1 MTSTQLS
8 GGERLF
14 SSATIFSGT
23 TPVDGTQSL
32 PPGTYPFI
40 CTVHAPGMAAELV
53 VRESGAPPPA
63 PLTLDLSAKTQEH
76 RKKIKFSA
84 TATAA
89 STLVADGKD
98 IKETTKQLAANEKTE
113 IKAELTRKFN
123 KQVEEGDRVKIKG
136 TATDQ
141 GGSSATDTVK
151 AKVTD
156 CPGRGQKADCTGR

>member
-1 MTSTQLS
+1 MGDCAQCDRDNRGDRATRAREPGAVAGVAGLHARSV
-8 GGERLF
+8 GED
-14 SSATIFSGT
+14 A
-23 TPVDGTQSL
+23 
-32 PPGTYPFI
+32 
-40 CTVHAPGMAAELV
+40 
-53 VRESGAPPPA
+53 GAR
-63 PLTLDLSAKTQEH
+63 T
-76 RKKIKFSA
+76 KIKFFA

-113 IKAELTRKFN
+113 IKAGLTRKFHN
-123 KQVEEGDRVKIKG
+123 QVEQGDRVKIKG

-141 GGSSATDTVK
+141 SGASATDTVK